1 MMGISVAWAGRG
13 VKQVGVEGYLLEITL
28 LYELESSGGAIVGF
42 DQLCGI
48 IRKGCLTIQWFCHKL

>member
-1 MMGISVAWAGRG
+1 
-13 VKQVGVEGYLLEITL
+13 VEGYLLEITF